1 MLDAIVPRR
10 ELRDTLATLLKLY
23 TRGLEWQPLP
33 NGAEPAATEVP
44 VVFAVDTVEAVG
56 VHSER
61 D

>member
-10 ELRDTLATLLKLY
+10 ELRDTFATLLKLY

-33 NGAEPAATEVP
+33 TGAEPAAPEMPTI
-44 VVFAVDTVEAVG
+44 FAVDTVETVG
-56 VHSER
+56 AHSER